1 MAADHAILN
10 VDDTFTSQINAMTT
24 DKYSVLLPTYNE
36 RENLPVITWLLART
50 FTQHNIDWEIVIIDD
65 ASPDGTQ
72 DVARELQKIYG
83 EDRIQLRPRAG
94 KLGLGTA
101 YVHGIQFATGNYTII
116 MDADFSH
123 HPKFI
128 PEMIRLQKQ
137 HDYDVVSGTRY
148 KTGGGVYGWDLK
160 RKLVSRGANFLATLL
175 LRPNASD
182 LTGSFRLYKKDVL
195 LQLIQATIA
204 KGYVF
209 QMEMIVRAR
218 QFNYKVG
225 EVPITFVDRV
235 YGESKMGA
243 SEIVQ
248 YAQGVWRL
256 FLSI

>member
-1 MAADHAILN
+1 MTIDNVYEHAVLN
-10 VDDTFTSQINAMTT
+10 VQDTNMTQN
-24 DKYSVLLPTYNE
+24 KYTVILPTYQE
-36 RENLPVITWLLART
+36 RENLPIITWLLAKT
-50 FTQHNIDWEIVIIDD
+50 FKEQAIDWEIIIVDD
-65 ASPDGTQ
+65 NSPDGTQ
-72 DVARELQKIYG
+72 DVAKELIKIYG
-83 EDRIQLRPRAG
+83 EDRIQLKPRAG

-101 YVHGIQFATGNYTII
+101 YVHGLQFATGTHIII

-128 PEMIRLQKQ
+128 PQMIKLQQ
-137 HDYDVVSGTRY
+137 ENNYDIVSGTRY

-160 RKLVSRGANFLATLL
+160 RKLVSRGANFLATLM

-195 LQLIQATIA
+195 YQLINATIA

-218 QFNYKVG
+218 QFNYTVG

-235 YGESKMGA
+235 YGESKMGM

-256 FLSI
+256 FTTI